1 MPYTLIVHPLGVF
14 VNPLSGQ
21 CGTIFEENPR
31 RMEMAERTDR
41 LSMRMPPELIDRLRR
56 AARQDHRTLTSA
68 VERAIVLYCELV
80 EAERGEKTAA

>member
-1 MPYTLIVHPLGVF
+1 
-14 VNPLSGQ
+14 
-21 CGTIFEENPR
+21 
-31 RMEMAERTDR
+31 MAERTDR